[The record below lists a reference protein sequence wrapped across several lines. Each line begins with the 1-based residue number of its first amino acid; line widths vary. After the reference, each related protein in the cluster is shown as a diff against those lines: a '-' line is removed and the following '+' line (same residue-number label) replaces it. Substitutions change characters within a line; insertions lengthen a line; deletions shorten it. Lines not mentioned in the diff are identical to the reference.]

1 MLLHRDYVQ
10 YLAKEIVQRLLSSQ
24 MIETSERQALVGR
37 IRTAMAEELA
47 VEDRVNE
54 EVRSILEQHQDEM
67 RRTGASYQE
76 MYKRVKNQLVRE
88 RKLILR

>member
-1 MLLHRDYVQ
+1 MLLHRDYVP
-10 YLAKEIVQRLLSSQ
+10 YLAKEIVQRLLKSQ
-24 MIETSERQALVGR
+24 MIETAEKGALVQHVRAAIG
-37 IRTAMAEELA
+37 EELA

>member
-1 MLLHRDYVQ
+1 
-10 YLAKEIVQRLLSSQ
+10 
-24 MIETSERQALVGR
+24 MIETGQQQALVGR
-37 IRTAMAEELA
+37 IRAAMAEELA

-54 EVRSILEQHQDEM
+54 EVRSILEQYQDEM

-88 RKLILR
+88 KKLILR

>member
-1 MLLHRDYVQ
+1 MLLHRDYVH
-10 YLAKEIVQRLLSSQ
+10 YLAKALVQRLLEGQ
-24 MIETSERQALVGR
+24 MIETGQEQALVGR
-37 IRTAMAEELA
+37 IRAAMAEELA

-54 EVRSILEQHQDEM
+54 EVRSILEQYQDEM

-88 RKLILR
+88 KKLILR

>member
-10 YLAKEIVQRLLSSQ
+10 YLAKELVQRLLKGQ
-24 MIETSERQALVGR
+24 MIETEERQALADRVR
-37 IRTAMAEELA
+37 AAMALELA

-54 EVRSILEQHQDEM
+54 EVRSILEQYQDEM
-67 RRTGASYQE
+67 RKTGASYQE

-88 RKLILR
+88 KKLILR

>member
-10 YLAKEIVQRLLSSQ
+10 YITKQLVQRLVAEQ
-24 MIETSERQALVGR
+24 MIEVPDERALLQR
-37 IRTAMAEELA
+37 FRAAMTEELS
-47 VEDRVNE
+47 VEDRINE

>member
-10 YLAKEIVQRLLSSQ
+10 YLAKELVQRLLKGQ
-24 MIETSERQALVGR
+24 MIETEERQALADRVR
-37 IRTAMAEELA
+37 AVMALELA

-54 EVRSILEQHQDEM
+54 EVRSILEQYQDEM

-88 RKLILR
+88 KKLILR

>member
-10 YLAKEIVQRLLSSQ
+10 YLAKELVQRLLKGQ
-24 MIETSERQALVGR
+24 MIETEERQALADRVR
-37 IRTAMAEELA
+37 AVMASELA

-54 EVRSILEQHQDEM
+54 EVRSILEQYQDEM

-88 RKLILR
+88 KKLILR

>member
-10 YLAKEIVQRLLSSQ
+10 YLAKELVRRLMEGQ
-24 MIETSERQALVGR
+24 MIETEERQALADRVR
-37 IRTAMAEELA
+37 AAMAEELA

-54 EVRSILEQHQDEM
+54 EVRSILEQYQDEM

-88 RKLILR
+88 KKLILR